1 MSKNQEKKPTIED
14 VARQARV
21 SVATVSRVLNQP
33 KGAYIAAGTRRQVL
47 AAVED
52 LGYRPFRAGRTL
64 RTQISHLV
72 ALLIPDIT
80 NAFYSAIAHSVEVSL
95 REIGYSMILCNTD
108 ETAELQDDYLDEM
121 EQHQVAAIL
130 LLGAVDTSTLR
141 KATGSRTPVV
151 FLNRRAPDRC
161 LMPFVGIDNLAAGR
175 SVAEHF
181 LAQRYEPIGMIHG
194 PLASTASRER
204 FEGFRDRLAEV
215 GEPLPQEFIASGALT
230 IESGYSASG
239 HILRADARPAAIFC
253 GNDLMAYGA
262 YRRCAELGLN
272 VPEDVALF
280 GFDDN
285 PLNDWLATWLST
297 VRVPYDRFGPATAQ
311 VIKNLVSNNV
321 HDTANDVVLPY
332 QMTIR
337 ASA

>member
-1 MSKNQEKKPTIED
+1 MPKNQDKKPTIED
-14 VARQARV
+14 VARHARV
-21 SVATVSRVLNQP
+21 SVATVSRVLNRP
-33 KGAYIAAGTRRQVL
+33 KGAYIAADTRRQVL
-47 AAVED
+47 AVVED

-80 NAFYSAIAHSVEVSL
+80 NAFYSAIAHSVEVAL
-95 REIGYSMILCNTD
+95 RELGYSMILCNTN
-108 ETAELQDDYLDEM
+108 ETADLQDDYLDEM

-130 LLGAVDTSTLR
+130 LLGAVDTPTLR
-141 KATGSRTPVV
+141 KAAGSNTPIVL
-151 FLNRRAPDRC
+151 LNRRAPDGFE
-161 LMPFVGIDNLAAGR
+161 MPFVGIDNRAAGR

-181 LAQRYEPIGMIHG
+181 VSRRYEPVGMIHG

-204 FEGFRDRLAEV
+204 FEGFRDRLAEA
-215 GEPLPQEFIASGALT
+215 GRPLPQEFTASGELT
-230 IESGYSASG
+230 IESGYNASG
-239 HILRADARPAAIFC
+239 NILRSDARPAAIFC

-262 YRRCAELGLN
+262 YRRCAELGVN
-272 VPEDVALF
+272 VPKDVALF

-297 VRVPYDRFGPATAQ
+297 VRVPYDRFGAATAQ
-311 VIKNLVSNNV
+311 VIQNLLADNV
-321 HDTANDVVLPY
+321 HGAANDVVLPY